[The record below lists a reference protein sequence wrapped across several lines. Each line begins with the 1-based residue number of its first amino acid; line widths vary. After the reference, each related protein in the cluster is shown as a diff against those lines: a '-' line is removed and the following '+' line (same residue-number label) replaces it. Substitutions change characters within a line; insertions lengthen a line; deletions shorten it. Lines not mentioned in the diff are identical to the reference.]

1 MDIVKLNIDN
11 KSVVVQQGTTLLE
24 AAKSVG
30 VKIPTLCHMK
40 LHDVGYENNPGGC
53 SYNFV

>member
-11 KSVVVQQGTTLLE
+11 KPVVVEKGTTILE

-30 VKIPTLCHMK
+30 VEVPTLCI
-40 LHDVGYENNPGGC
+40 
-53 SYNFV
+53 